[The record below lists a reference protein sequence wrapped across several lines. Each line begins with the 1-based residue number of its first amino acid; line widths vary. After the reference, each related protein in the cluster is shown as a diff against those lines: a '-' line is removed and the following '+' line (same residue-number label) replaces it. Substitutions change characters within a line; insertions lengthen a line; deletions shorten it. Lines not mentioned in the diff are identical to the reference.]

1 MRCPSFMW
9 AYSVTELS
17 TLDVIY
23 LCVCASGIRVIRF
36 ICAGLPVP
44 FPPPTLP
51 PPQILSPL
59 SYTPAF
65 LPRLPPV
72 PLETKERESRH

>member
-23 LCVCASGIRVIRF
+23 LCVCASGIRVKTMQR
-36 ICAGLPVP
+36 
-44 FPPPTLP
+44 
-51 PPQILSPL
+51 
-59 SYTPAF
+59 
-65 LPRLPPV
+65 
-72 PLETKERESRH
+72 KEQKEKDRIMLI